1 MFFASSSVESTSQ
14 GRGDGV
20 EETNLTCGSWW
31 CLPKTNQPS
40 NNENEIEKKR
50 RQLRRS
56 VFIIISMANLISAIL
71 ASLLS
76 FEIFTPTKESP
87 LAMALSFR
95 WLYLFCHFRSKL
107 PKLDSHQG
115 AFLPWNLHHLQLHLL
130 LLLIHSLYFYQQ
142 CNQCQPRRNRS
153 RRGWCPI
160 EYNGAKKS

>member
-1 MFFASSSVESTSQ
+1 MYVPPSLYAHASMQVIVENIVASFASAWEEEGGKKLSCCETAPVLFSSARNVFHLQIVAKAFFPQLLFASSSAESTSQ

-56 VFIIISMANLISAIL
+56 VFSIISMANLISAIL

-95 WLYLFCHFRSKL
+95 
-107 PKLDSHQG
+107 
-115 AFLPWNLHHLQLHLL
+115 
-130 LLLIHSLYFYQQ
+130 
-142 CNQCQPRRNRS
+142 
-153 RRGWCPI
+153 
-160 EYNGAKKS
+160 

>member
-1 MFFASSSVESTSQ
+1 MYVPPSIYARASMQVIVENIVATFASAWEEEGGKKLSCCETAPVLFSSARNVFHLQIVVKAIFPQMLFAFLVDSTCQ
-14 GRGDGV
+14 RQGDGV
-20 EETNLTCGSWW
+20 EETNLPSGSWW

-76 FEIFTPTKESP
+76 LEIFTHTKESP

-95 WLYLFCHFRSKL
+95 
-107 PKLDSHQG
+107 
-115 AFLPWNLHHLQLHLL
+115 
-130 LLLIHSLYFYQQ
+130 
-142 CNQCQPRRNRS
+142 
-153 RRGWCPI
+153 
-160 EYNGAKKS
+160 